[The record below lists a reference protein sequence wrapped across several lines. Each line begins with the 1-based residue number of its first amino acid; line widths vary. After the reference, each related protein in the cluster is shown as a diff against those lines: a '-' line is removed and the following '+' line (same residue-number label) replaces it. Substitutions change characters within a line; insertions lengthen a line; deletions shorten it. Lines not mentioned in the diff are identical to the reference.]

1 MNSKYFLSIT
11 AAALVAFSSTVAL
24 AQTATADGEIK
35 KIDQAAGKVT
45 VHHGPIKAFDMP
57 DPMTMVYRVKDPAM
71 LKGFK
76 VGEKVKFDADH
87 ETGGFTITK
96 LQKK

>member
-1 MNSKYFLSIT
+1 MNSRYFPSIA
-11 AAALVAFSSTVAL
+11 AAALVAISSTVAL
-24 AQTATADGEIK
+24 AQAATADGEIK

-57 DPMTMVYRVKDPAM
+57 DPMTMVYRVKDPSM

-76 VGEKVKFDADH
+76 VGEKIKFDADH

-96 LQKK
+96 MQKK